1 MKKQRQAPGK
11 APQRIQTRNVTKGAG
26 GKRIA
31 KPMYDAMRKAILKTL
46 PARGEGMLFTQ
57 LMRDVDQHLPKDLYA
72 GASVPW
78 YATTVKLDLEARG
91 LIERVPGAVPQRLR
105 RKQQRT

>member
-1 MKKQRQAPGK
+1 MKKQPPSSRNA
-11 APQRIQTRNVTKGAG
+11 AQRIQTRNVTKGAG

-31 KPMYDAMRKAILKTL
+31 KPMYDAMRKAILKVL
-46 PARGEGMLFTQ
+46 PARGEGVLFTQ
-57 LMRDVDQHLPKDLYA
+57 LMRDVEPHLPKDLYA

-105 RKQQRT
+105 RKRQRP